1 MMQIENFNTTRS
13 YCWRR
18 LICSLGNSQAAILNP
33 KQPGEGGGAA
43 GTLRTREALGLFMEE
58 IMKKSSETIG
68 C

>member
-18 LICSLGNSQAAILNP
+18 LICSLGNSQAAILKP
-33 KQPGEGGGAA
+33 KQPRGA
-43 GTLRTREALGLFMEE
+43 GTLRTREALALFMEE

>member
-1 MMQIENFNTTRS
+1 MQSWE
-13 YCWRR
+13 
-18 LICSLGNSQAAILNP
+18 LQAAILRP
-33 KQPGEGGGAA
+33 KQPRA

>member
-1 MMQIENFNTTRS
+1 MMQIGNFNATRS

-18 LICSLGNSQAAILNP
+18 LTCGLGNSQAAILKP
-33 KQPGEGGGAA
+33 KQPRGA